1 MSSWVDGNRLRPN
14 YDVPMDAA
22 TRASRY
28 SAVLVERMWTMLE
41 EEKTR
46 VGGFYPLGVIVQAN
60 DLSFLAGGRDQGE
73 RGAQEEDER
82 HGGNGCQLD
91 C

>member
-1 MSSWVDGNRLRPN
+1 
-14 YDVPMDAA
+14 
-22 TRASRY
+22 
-28 SAVLVERMWTMLE
+28 MWTMLE
-41 EEKTR
+41 EEKTK

-82 HGGNGCQLD
+82 RGGNGRRLD
-91 C
+91 CRSAGYGQGVPRTWGPAQRESREA

>member
-1 MSSWVDGNRLRPN
+1 
-14 YDVPMDAA
+14 MDAA
-22 TRASRY
+22 TRSSRY

-41 EEKTR
+41 EEKTK
-46 VGGFYPLGVIVQAN
+46 VGGSYPFDVVVETN

-82 HGGNGCQLD
+82 RGGDGC
-91 C
+91 